1 MTAQQHNGSKKRI
14 AVIAVRGEHKYNIEV
29 SGTNSAGELT
39 RRSYVVYAFDKSLAM
54 REAVYRANTWHSLH
68 NVHVTSCIEGRFSTE
83 QVRGTKSWR
92 GKRHSFF
99 KGAYD
104 NRTTVNG
111 WRIKAL

>member
-1 MTAQQHNGSKKRI
+1 MTAQSSSGSKKRI
-14 AVIAVRGEHKYNIEV
+14 AVIAVRGEHKYNVEV
-29 SGTNSAGELT
+29 SGTNSVGELT
-39 RRSYVVYAFDKSLAM
+39 KRSYVVYAFDKSLAM
-54 REAVYRANTWHSLH
+54 REAVHRANTWHSLH
-68 NVHVTSCIEGRFSTE
+68 NVHVISCNEGRFSTE
-83 QVRGTKSWR
+83 QVRGAKSWR

>member
-83 QVRGTKSWR
+83 RVRGTKSWR